1 MDSSL
6 LDVSV
11 SWVRMAQSIKKKNII
26 QVGILFFKL
35 SIWSSKSQNKQQFIA
50 IEQDQNKKRMTR
62 KEGWGR
68 FTIHKQSYNRK
79 TTSGFLL
86 IYIYLSGLLLMTD
99 IDEEGSYKG

>member
-11 SWVRMAQSIKKKNII
+11 SWVRMAQSIKRKTPFK
-26 QVGILFFKL
+26 LEFYSFKL

-79 TTSGFLL
+79 ATSGFLL
-86 IYIYLSGLLLMTD
+86 IYISRAFC
-99 IDEEGSYKG
+99 S